1 MKPKICIV
9 GYQPVIN
16 IAKKVSREFKG
27 QAEFIF
33 ICSLMEQALPL
44 LREVEGVVQM
54 VLAGPSTR
62 RMYANQLKVPILAF
76 RPTFPD
82 MIQAIKEAQKIS
94 GRVGICLSRED
105 REFDLP
111 LLSEVMNVSLEMVP
125 CDTSREYADA
135 CRRLKDKGY
144 KVIIGGSFTVEAAEK
159 LGIKGILLFKGMDMI
174 RSAIASSLELYQVQQ
189 ESMLRISQLNAVVN
203 NISEGL
209 FLTDQTGRIILDN
222 PLAQKRL
229 NSKDLVGEKIQT
241 IFKSDFSARVLAKGH
256 KILNVLESNGL
267 VANYMPVRSAAGLH
281 GVVCTFKRVDE
292 IEDAEFSVRER
303 LHHRGFAA
311 KYNLNGII
319 GGSSLLRECKER
331 AIRFAQAEDP
341 ILITG
346 ASGTGKELF
355 AHAIHTLSRRAKGP
369 FVAINCATLPG
380 ELLESELFG
389 YEKGAFTGAH
399 ATGKKGLIELA
410 HKGTLFLDEI
420 TTMSYPLQAKLLRL
434 LSEREILKLGSD
446 RIIPIDVRILAA
458 TNENIEANVEERR
471 FREDLYYR
479 LNVFRLTIPA
489 LRERPDDIEP
499 LFLYFVSR
507 INPDIHREIIPKK
520 KMITRSLLGQPF
532 KGNAR
537 ELENVAKR
545 FCLLYLS
552 EKASWPLDKIINL
565 CLEKDVPPEA
575 GDVSY
580 AGLKATREEKER
592 QLIQGLLKKHRYK
605 TDVARVLGISL
616 STLWRKIK
624 RYEIQA

>member
-1 MKPKICIV
+1 MKPKICVV

-16 IAKKVSREFKG
+16 IAEKVCREFTG

-33 ICSLMEQALPL
+33 VCSLMEQALPL

-62 RMYANQLKVPILAF
+62 RMYADQLKIPVLAF

-94 GRVGICLSRED
+94 DRVGICLSRED

-125 CDTSREYADA
+125 CDNSKEYADA
-135 CRRLKDKGY
+135 CRSLKEKGY
-144 KVIIGGSFTVEAAEK
+144 KVIVGGSFTVEAAEN
-159 LGIKGILLFKGMDMI
+159 LGLKGILLFNGMDMI
-174 RSAIASSLELYQVQQ
+174 RSAIASALELYQVQQ

-209 FLTDQTGRIILDN
+209 FLTDEAGRVILDN

-229 NSKDLVGEKIQT
+229 NSKNLLGKKIQT
-241 IFKSDFSARVLAKGH
+241 IFKSDVSAQVLRKGH
-256 KILNVLESNGL
+256 KVLNVLESGRL

-292 IEDAEFSVRER
+292 IEDAEFTVRER

-311 KYNLNGII
+311 KYNLNDII
-319 GGSSLLRECKER
+319 GKSLPLLECKER
-331 AIRFAQAEDP
+331 ATQFAQAEDP

-346 ASGTGKELF
+346 DSGTGKELF

-399 ATGKKGLIELA
+399 TTGK
-410 HKGTLFLDEI
+410 
-420 TTMSYPLQAKLLRL
+420 R
-434 LSEREILKLGSD
+434 GS
-446 RIIPIDVRILAA
+446 
-458 TNENIEANVEERR
+458 
-471 FREDLYYR
+471 
-479 LNVFRLTIPA
+479 
-489 LRERPDDIEP
+489 
-499 LFLYFVSR
+499 
-507 INPDIHREIIPKK
+507 HRVGP
-520 KMITRSLLGQPF
+520 
-532 KGNAR
+532 
-537 ELENVAKR
+537 
-545 FCLLYLS
+545 
-552 EKASWPLDKIINL
+552 
-565 CLEKDVPPEA
+565 
-575 GDVSY
+575 
-580 AGLKATREEKER
+580 
-592 QLIQGLLKKHRYK
+592 
-605 TDVARVLGISL
+605 
-616 STLWRKIK
+616 
-624 RYEIQA
+624 